1 MNIQE
6 YIIRIKQVMNIN
18 EDKDLIDNLDL
29 YEIARWGLEDE
40 YKHSS
45 CWDDNEN
52 LKDAINCAVKSFK
65 YFLSKPYPIELGNI
79 PDIPIIYRLVRLKDV
94 NNLNRI
100 RLGKSWFSNPNQ
112 INNPEFFDM
121 LDYLKPFKTEEGIV
135 YMIKGQT
142 SKDNIDMKRTL
153 WERDTQWWE
162 NEILLIDDSNV
173 KILSVKPLSKLD

>member
-1 MNIQE
+1 M
-6 YIIRIKQVMNIN
+6 
-18 EDKDLIDNLDL
+18 
-29 YEIARWGLEDE
+29 
-40 YKHSS
+40 
-45 CWDDNEN
+45 
-52 LKDAINCAVKSFK
+52 
-65 YFLSKPYPIELGNI
+65 
-79 PDIPIIYRLVRLKDV
+79 PIIYRLIRLKDV
-94 NNLNRI
+94 NDLNRI

-121 LDYLKPFKTEEGIV
+121 LEYLKPFKTEEGVV